1 MLSCY
6 VIETLHHLQSN
17 HDHLKSAKNK
27 ETISQSS
34 ILRCSYFIPLY
45 ISRLSPTTIAGL
57 YLWDFLWLPYCKSVS
72 EGFGS
77 DWSNLKKLSFCFHFL
92 KIFSLVWNATLI
104 FFHMALMLWLL
115 HHLTDDIL
123 SGDSSAEFPVFA
135 PLYNVSGV
143 CWLVSSSSL
152 ILCNLTLDCLWRVV
166 FVSHSWSSLSFL
178 NLSVYSF
185 HKYWRLLAVIYLN
198 CFYSHRMLI
207 LFREHNSTNVLATF
221 SFLQ

>member
-1 MLSCY
+1 MHAYTTHFSWKLYNVSCFSISGLAATVVTMLSCY
-6 VIETLHHLQSN
+6 VIKTLHHLQSN

-34 ILRCSYFIPLY
+34 ILRCGYFIPLY

-104 FFHMALMLWLL
+104 FFFTLLWCCGFCIISLMTFFLVTVLQSF
-115 HHLTDDIL
+115 L
-123 SGDSSAEFPVFA
+123 SL
-135 PLYNVSGV
+135 PLYTMY
-143 CWLVSSSSL
+143 LVSAGL
-152 ILCNLTLDCLWRVV
+152 
-166 FVSHSWSSLSFL
+166 FP
-178 NLSVYSF
+178 
-185 HKYWRLLAVIYLN
+185 LLL
-198 CFYSHRMLI
+198 
-207 LFREHNSTNVLATF
+207 LFCAIWP
-221 SFLQ
+221 

>member
-6 VIETLHHLQSN
+6 VIKTLHHLQSN
-17 HDHLKSAKNK
+17 HDHLMSAKNK

-34 ILRCSYFIPLY
+34 ILRAVTSFLCIYPDFHLLLLPVSTCGTSYGYHTASLSVKDLVQTEVIWRSCHFVFI
-45 ISRLSPTTIAGL
+45 
-57 YLWDFLWLPYCKSVS
+57 FK
-72 EGFGS
+72 
-77 DWSNLKKLSFCFHFL
+77 N
-92 KIFSLVWNATLI
+92 I
-104 FFHMALMLWLL
+104 FFSMECHTNFFFHIALMLWLL

-135 PLYNVSGV
+135 SLYNVSGV

-185 HKYWRLLAVIYLN
+185 HKYWRLFAVIYLN
-198 CFYSHRMLI
+198 CFYSHPMLI

>member
-17 HDHLKSAKNK
+17 HDHLMSAKNK

-34 ILRCSYFIPLY
+34 ILRCGYFIPLY

-104 FFHMALMLWLL
+104 FFSHGFDVVA
-115 HHLTDDIL
+115 
-123 SGDSSAEFPVFA
+123 SASSHRWHSFWWQFCRVP
-135 PLYNVSGV
+135 
-143 CWLVSSSSL
+143 C
-152 ILCNLTLDCLWRVV
+152 LCPSIQCIWC
-166 FVSHSWSSLSFL
+166 
-178 NLSVYSF
+178 
-185 HKYWRLLAVIYLN
+185 LLA
-198 CFYSHRMLI
+198 CF
-207 LFREHNSTNVLATF
+207 LFFSYFVQFDLRLPLKSCLCF
-221 SFLQ
+221 SFLEFIKLLEFICL